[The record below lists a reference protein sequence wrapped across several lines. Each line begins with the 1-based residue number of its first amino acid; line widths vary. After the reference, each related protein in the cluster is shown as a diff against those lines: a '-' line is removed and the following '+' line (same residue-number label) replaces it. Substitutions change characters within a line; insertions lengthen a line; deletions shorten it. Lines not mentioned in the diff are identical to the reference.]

1 MQAALIFKIASAKV
15 SFIKFY
21 ARGNIKIMK
30 TKIYLFRLTVGLTAF
45 FMSIGI
51 FAVGRYFRTA
61 APPIELPP
69 TTTVYMEPPA
79 ANNYHDF
86 ASAEPFV
93 GVPDDSETEAAA
105 AKFDAEGLYYF
116 ADGNAP
122 KGFEDFENFTISNKD
137 YAAEN
142 EEDYGKSIAPEGI
155 VQTKKEYKLARIS
168 IGDAQIQFETESL
181 KGITYSF
188 TGHFTETRN
197 FEYLES
203 EQTDKVLEGRLVKK
217 RQGVKIAESDVSLG
231 WTSNMS
237 CGC

>member
-1 MQAALIFKIASAKV
+1 
-15 SFIKFY
+15 
-21 ARGNIKIMK
+21 MK
-30 TKIYLFRLTVGLTAF
+30 TKIYLFRLTIGLTAF

-51 FAVGRYFRTA
+51 FAVGRYFLTA
-61 APPIELPP
+61 APPTELPP
-69 TTTVYMEPPA
+69 PPTVSVEPPAA

-86 ASAEPFV
+86 TSAEPFV
-93 GVPDDSETEAAA
+93 GMPDDSEKEAAA
-105 AKFDAEGLYYF
+105 AKFDAEGSYYF
-116 ADGNAP
+116 NGDAP

-137 YAAEN
+137 YAAAN
-142 EEDYGKSIAPEGI
+142 EDDYGKLIAPEGI

-188 TGHFTETRN
+188 TGHFTETRS

-203 EQTDKVLEGRLVKK
+203 EQTGKVLEGRLVKK
-217 RQGVKIAESDVSLG
+217 RRGVKIVESDVSFG
-231 WTSNMS
+231 WTSELS

>member
-1 MQAALIFKIASAKV
+1 
-15 SFIKFY
+15 
-21 ARGNIKIMK
+21 MK
-30 TKIYLFRLTVGLTAF
+30 TKIYLFRLTIGLTAF

-51 FAVGRYFRTA
+51 FAVGRYFLTV
-61 APPIELPP
+61 APPTELPP
-69 TTTVYMEPPA
+69 VPTVFMEPPAA

-105 AKFDAEGLYYF
+105 AKFDAEGSYYF
-116 ADGNAP
+116 TNEDAP
-122 KGFEDFENFTISNKD
+122 KGFEYFENFTITNKD

-142 EEDYGKSIAPEGI
+142 EDDYGKLIAPEGI

-181 KGITYSF
+181 KGVTYSF

-203 EQTDKVLEGRLVKK
+203 EQLSKVLEGRLVKK
-217 RQGVKIAESDVSLG
+217 RKGVKIAESGVSFG
-231 WTSNMS
+231 WTSNLS